1 MKEESI
7 QEIIE
12 EEEIEKSDDYE
23 EEEKENKL
31 QSCNSLNKEIKYW
44 NDYFI
49 EILLVPKDWYSTTVN
64 ALK

>member
-49 EILLVPKDWYSTTVN
+49 EKFFYIPDW
-64 ALK
+64 KFK

>member
-31 QSCNSLNKEIKYW
+31 QSCNISLNKEIKYW

-49 EILLVPKDWYSTTVN
+49 EKFFYIPDW
-64 ALK
+64 KFK